1 MRVHL
6 LVSFMVVSCLLAGSA
21 TAQEPGLFD
30 RLDKNTDGKVAADEV
45 EGDAKTIFER
55 LLRTGDTDKDGALS
69 KEEFAAAMKQ
79 RPKAEGAPGGDR
91 PRLEGIFTRADTNSD
106 GRLSREEAPERLRP
120 FFDRID
126 ADGDGGL
133 NPEEFQT
140 AMQRLADR
148 AGAGGG
154 PARPEFAVGA
164 MVLKALDAD
173 GNGELSASEIADAA
187 KALAKFDKNGDGKLD
202 KEELLAQ
209 VPRPEARA
217 EGRPDAEAFAR
228 RKKEADKNGDG
239 KLSKDEAP
247 ERLQLIFDRIDTN
260 SDGSLDSK
268 ELQAFLSRRPE

>member
-6 LVSFMVVSCLLAGSA
+6 LASFVVVSGLLASSA
-21 TAQEPGLFD
+21 AAQEPGLFEK
-30 RLDKNTDGKVAADEV
+30 LDKNTDGKIAADEV

-79 RPKAEGAPGGDR
+79 RPKADAERSGVAA
-91 PRLEGIFTRADTNSD
+91 EAIFTRADANGD
-106 GRLSREEAPERLRP
+106 GKISREEAPERLAQG
-120 FFDRID
+120 FDRID
-126 ADGDGGL
+126 ANSDGFIDKG
-133 NPEEFQT
+133 EFKT
-140 AMQRLADR
+140 MTQRMAER
-148 AGAGGG
+148 AGAAGA
-154 PARPEFAVGA
+154 ARPEQAVGV

-187 KALAKFDKNGDGKLD
+187 KTLAKFDKNGDGKLD
-202 KEELLAQ
+202 KEELLTQ

-228 RKKEADKNGDG
+228 RMKEADKNGDG

-247 ERLQLIFDRIDTN
+247 ERLQAIFDRIDTN